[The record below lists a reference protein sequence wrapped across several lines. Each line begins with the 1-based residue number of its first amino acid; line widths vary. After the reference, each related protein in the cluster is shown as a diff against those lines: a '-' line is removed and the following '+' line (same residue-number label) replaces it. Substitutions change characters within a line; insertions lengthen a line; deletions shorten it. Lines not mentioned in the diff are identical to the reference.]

1 MLLQRLRSGN
11 TLCNVGEV
19 YGLVESIIL
28 SIVRNFYKLVRV
40 HLQKIFVQV
49 PSLVRFRF
57 LAQKFEALHGIAY
70 IIGTIDG
77 SHILILAPVFGRENW
92 IISFHLVLIQ
102 GILDTKY
109 VF

>member
-1 MLLQRLRSGN
+1 VL
-11 TLCNVGEV
+11 
-19 YGLVESIIL
+19 
-28 SIVRNFYKLVRV
+28 LVRV
-40 HLQKIFVQV
+40 HLQKTFVQV

-70 IIGTIDG
+70 IIETIDG
-77 SHILILAPVFGRENW
+77 SHILILALVFGRENW
-92 IISFHLVLIQ
+92 IISFHLALIQ